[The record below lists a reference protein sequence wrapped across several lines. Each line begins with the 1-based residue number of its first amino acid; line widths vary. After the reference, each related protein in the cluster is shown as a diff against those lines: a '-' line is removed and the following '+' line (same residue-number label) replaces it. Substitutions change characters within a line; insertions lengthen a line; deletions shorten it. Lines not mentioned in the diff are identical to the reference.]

1 MSALD
6 QFVTA
11 LLAVDRVHAAEILQA
26 SAARQGSLAALEALV
41 APALE
46 QIGAAWEKGECA
58 LTQVYMS
65 GRICEALADNHGEI
79 PWQVSDE
86 IFMTIADAV
95 RRWGAYPLQFTGH
108 DEA

>member
-1 MSALD
+1 MSALY

-26 SAARQGSLAALEALV
+26 AAARQGPLAAFEALV
-41 APALE
+41 PPALE

-65 GRICEALADNHGEI
+65 GRICAALADNHSEI

-86 IFMTIADAV
+86 ILKTIADAV
-95 RRWGAYPLQFTGH
+95 RRWGAYPLQITEYN
-108 DEA
+108 DT